1 MPSHDA
7 AAGQAPE
14 CQFCPLCQAMAA
26 LRSSR
31 PEAVEHLLKAGAEL
45 LLAARALLEG
55 EGAGAPAGAGAGR
68 TPRRRPARSRGRGV
82 AAPPSDGLQHIDV
95 G

>member
-1 MPSHDA
+1 MPTDDAA

-26 LRSSR
+26 LRSAR

-55 EGAGAPAGAGAGR
+55 EGAGAGGAGR
-68 TPRRRPARSRGRGV
+68 PPGRRPARPPGRG
-82 AAPPSDGLQHIDV
+82 AAAGNGLQHIDV

>member
-1 MPSHDA
+1 MPSDAA

-26 LRSSR
+26 LRSAR

-45 LLAARALLEG
+45 LLAAQALLDG
-55 EGAGAPAGAGAGR
+55 EAR
-68 TPRRRPARSRGRGV
+68 TP
-82 AAPPSDGLQHIDV
+82 APSGNGLQHIDI

>member
-1 MPSHDA
+1 MPTHDVV
-7 AAGQAPE
+7 AGQAPE
-14 CQFCPLCQAMAA
+14 CQVCPLCQAMAT
-26 LRSSR
+26 LRSAR

-55 EGAGAPAGAGAGR
+55 GGEGAPGAEDGR
-68 TPRRRPARSRGRGV
+68 GPRGRSARFRPGGRG
-82 AAPPSDGLQHIDV
+82 AAAGNGLQHIDV